1 MILDN
6 ALSEKNLLCI
16 ILLPVKLTITI
27 SNIIYISL
35 VKKNFLDV
43 ANSNGISPPYL
54 INYYFLK
61 AYLASNNFLITHHNY
76 LYQDN

>member
-16 ILLPVKLTITI
+16 ILLPVKLIITI

-35 VKKNFLDV
+35 VKKIFLDV
-43 ANSNGISPPYL
+43 ANSNGISPPPP
-54 INYYFLK
+54 
-61 AYLASNNFLITHHNY
+61 T
-76 LYQDN
+76 